1 MKLTS
6 TTSALAALALASSAA
21 AHFTLDYPATRG
33 FDEDLE
39 NQNFCGGF
47 SDVSL
52 PRQPWYYQNGPV
64 EIDSHH
70 DSAVVNIYISYSV
83 PTSAQSFLAASP
95 LRHDLDITGEGEFCF
110 HANASTTNVAGVTP
124 RAGTNATLMVEF
136 ISTEHG
142 HLYQCSDV
150 VFTDDKS
157 VGANVTCTDALTAA
171 GSSGAG
177 ANSTT
182 SSTSSSKPAA
192 ATSSAAASASSTPK
206 SNSNG
211 AALVSVPMLS
221 LALVPALLAGALSLA

>member
-1 MKLTS
+1 MKP
-6 TTSALAALALASSAA
+6 TTTTTALAALALASTAA

-39 NQNFCGGF
+39 PQNFCGGF
-47 SDVSL
+47 SNVSL
-52 PRQPWYYQNGPV
+52 PRQPWYYKNGPV

-95 LRHDLDITGEGEFCF
+95 LRHDLAITGQGEFCF
-110 HANASTTNVAGVTP
+110 HANASADSVSGVTP

-150 VFTDDKS
+150 VFTDDAK

-171 GSSGAG
+171 GTSGG
-177 ANSTT
+177 ASA
-182 SSTSSSKPAA
+182 SSTSSSMPA
-192 ATSSAAASASSTPK
+192 ATSNGAASASAAPK
-206 SNSNG
+206 ASSNG
-211 AALVSVPMLS
+211 ADLVSVPVLS
-221 LALVPALLAGALSLA
+221 LALVAALLAGALSLA